1 MNPKTERYIILILF
15 IILLFAGLNGCANK
29 TAKVKTVDN
38 EPSIGRMQS
47 IADILGCMFAPQECQ
62 KIKEEE
68 KQQDEITEEFDKLD
82 KETKDEK

>member
-1 MNPKTERYIILILF
+1 MTPKTERYIILILF

-29 TAKVKTVDN
+29 TAKIKTADN
-38 EPSIGRMQS
+38 ESSISRMQS

-68 KQQDEITEEFDKLD
+68 KQQEEITEEFDKLD

>member
-1 MNPKTERYIILILF
+1 MSPKTERYIILILF

-38 EPSIGRMQS
+38 EPSIGKMQS
-47 IADILGCMFAPQECQ
+47 IADILGCMFAPHECQ

-68 KQQDEITEEFDKLD
+68 QQQEEITKGFEEVD
-82 KETKDEK
+82 KEKEDEK

>member
-1 MNPKTERYIILILF
+1 MTPKTERYIILILF
-15 IILLFAGLNGCANK
+15 IILLFAGLNGCVNK
-29 TAKVKTVDN
+29 TAKIKTADN
-38 EPSIGRMQS
+38 EPSISRMQS

-68 KQQDEITEEFDKLD
+68 KQQEEITEEFDKLD

>member
-1 MNPKTERYIILILF
+1 MTPKTERYIILILF

-29 TAKVKTVDN
+29 TAKVKTADN

-47 IADILGCMFAPQECQ
+47 IADILGCMFAPHECK

-68 KQQDEITEEFDKLD
+68 KQQEEITEEFDKLD
-82 KETKDEK
+82 KETKNEK

>member
-29 TAKVKTVDN
+29 TAKIKTADN
-38 EPSIGRMQS
+38 EPSISRMQS

-68 KQQDEITEEFDKLD
+68 KQQEEITEEFDKLD

>member
-1 MNPKTERYIILILF
+1 MTPKTERYIILILF

-47 IADILGCMFAPQECQ
+47 IADILGCMFAPHECQ

-68 KQQDEITEEFDKLD
+68 KQQEEITEEFDKLD
-82 KETKDEK
+82 KETKNEK

>member
-1 MNPKTERYIILILF
+1 MTPKTERYIILILF

-68 KQQDEITEEFDKLD
+68 KQQEEITEEFDKLD
-82 KETKDEK
+82 KETKNEK

>member
-68 KQQDEITEEFDKLD
+68 KQQEEITEEFDKLD
-82 KETKDEK
+82 KETKNEK

>member
-68 KQQDEITEEFDKLD
+68 KQQEEITEEFDKLD

>member
-1 MNPKTERYIILILF
+1 MTPKTERYIILILF

-29 TAKVKTVDN
+29 TAKIKTADN
-38 EPSIGRMQS
+38 GPSISRMQS

-68 KQQDEITEEFDKLD
+68 KQQEEITEEFDKLD